1 MYHLERKSATQLQ
14 EDTKI
19 WLEALARKSRLARD
33 RFNQKN
39 LNGHHNLSTLD
50 SGEELLESV
59 APLRLN
65 TTRAKPLPF
74 ARKSGSQNQGICD
87 SARSNIKSD
96 SQAELP
102 EKMQLHIPHL
112 QRLRRSESPSSYSV
126 NSEGVSRCCS
136 SERLV
141 SAWSSDTLSL
151 LAAVD
156 PAENRLS
163 SSLESPTTSAEEEA
177 LSIGAYA
184 RRNEASC

>member
-1 MYHLERKSATQLQ
+1 LCPSVSQGSVAKRAAPFKQPQLQTPTGIVLPACDTDFYDGSPKIWRQSQKFFSDDYTMYHLERKSATQLQ

-74 ARKSGSQNQGICD
+74 ARKSGS
-87 SARSNIKSD
+87 
-96 SQAELP
+96 
-102 EKMQLHIPHL
+102 
-112 QRLRRSESPSSYSV
+112 
-126 NSEGVSRCCS
+126 
-136 SERLV
+136 
-141 SAWSSDTLSL
+141 
-151 LAAVD
+151 
-156 PAENRLS
+156 
-163 SSLESPTTSAEEEA
+163 
-177 LSIGAYA
+177 
-184 RRNEASC
+184 